1 MKDLKVLGVCG
12 GQGALLFPFRDKL
25 IGNIEPRG
33 VFHTS
38 REEQWKANFKG
49 IPFLK
54 GYELPEDWLFRSM
67 AIIARTQKNTAAIAG
82 RHGCCSC

>member
-12 GQGALLFPFRDKL
+12 RARSLLFPFKNNL

-54 GYELPEDWLFRSM
+54 GTNYPKIGIQISYYLALIVVV
-67 AIIARTQKNTAAIAG
+67 AQ
-82 RHGCCSC
+82 

>member
-54 GYELPEDWLFRSM
+54 GTNYPKIGIQISYYLALIVVV
-67 AIIARTQKNTAAIAG
+67 AQ
-82 RHGCCSC
+82 

>member
-33 VFHTS
+33 VFHTAK
-38 REEQWKANFKG
+38 EEQWKANFKG

-54 GYELPEDWLFRSM
+54 GMNY
-67 AIIARTQKNTAAIAG
+67 QKIGIQISYYLALIVVVAQ
-82 RHGCCSC
+82 

>member
-12 GQGALLFPFRDKL
+12 GQGALLLPFKNKL

-38 REEQWKANFKG
+38 IEQ
-49 IPFLK
+49 L
-54 GYELPEDWLFRSM
+54 
-67 AIIARTQKNTAAIAG
+67 
-82 RHGCCSC
+82 

>member
-33 VFHTS
+33 VFHTG
-38 REEQWKANFKG
+38 REEQWKAYIETTSSIEWSEKYSFIK
-49 IPFLK
+49 LK
-54 GYELPEDWLFRSM
+54 ISAKSY
-67 AIIARTQKNTAAIAG
+67 
-82 RHGCCSC
+82 

>member
-33 VFHTS
+33 VFHTG

-54 GYELPEDWLFRSM
+54 GYE
-67 AIIARTQKNTAAIAG
+67 QKIGIQISYYLALIVVVAQ
-82 RHGCCSC
+82 

>member
-1 MKDLKVLGVCG
+1 MKIKNILGVCAG
-12 GQGALLFPFRDKL
+12 GAALLFPFKNNTKYNIL
-25 IGNIEPRG
+25 GNIEPRG

-54 GYELPEDWLFRSM
+54 GTNY
-67 AIIARTQKNTAAIAG
+67 QKIGIQISYYLALIVVVAQ
-82 RHGCCSC
+82 